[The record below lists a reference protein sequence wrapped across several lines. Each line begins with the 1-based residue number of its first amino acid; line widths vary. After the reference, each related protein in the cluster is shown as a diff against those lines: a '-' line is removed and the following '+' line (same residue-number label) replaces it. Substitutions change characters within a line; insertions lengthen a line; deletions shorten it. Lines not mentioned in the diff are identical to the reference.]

1 VVGCWRGYLSGAI
14 CRLAYGQVVPDT
26 GPLNGCVCVQNR
38 DEAVRDVVFPGGAFV
53 RVGER
58 ANVGLHR
65 GRGFDVVGA

>member
-1 VVGCWRGYLSGAI
+1 M
-14 CRLAYGQVVPDT
+14 DT